1 MLDLLLS
8 LLLVVEHLLLLLI
21 MGMRMWSAI
30 VDRGMRHE
38 CETGRADFR
47 TTNADPSRVHD

>member
-38 CETGRADFR
+38 CGTGGFR